1 MQLYPA
7 SRGYIFGFVSCVV
20 RSFSHPSSR
29 SENVAFARRVMQLQ
43 QVVEMPYCFKFVYL
57 KIIRGKIVSQRI
69 VMFSKVKGFKVSS
82 AGGSHLV
89 YEFYKIVVV
98 VAFVGYLSSCP
109 SLRWE
114 KKENLCPGGG
124 EFVNS
129 SRSS

>member
-7 SRGYIFGFVSCVV
+7 SRGFVSCVV
-20 RSFSHPSSR
+20 RNFSHPSSC

-43 QVVEMPYCFKFVYL
+43 QAVEMSYRFKFVYL

-69 VMFSKVKGFKVSS
+69 VSRVKGFKVSS

-98 VAFVGYLSSCP
+98 VAFVGYL
-109 SLRWE
+109 
-114 KKENLCPGGG
+114 
-124 EFVNS
+124 
-129 SRSS
+129 